1 MGAILGTRIRGGRDG
16 REEIRDRVRTTA
28 AIVLDSRH
36 DIERITPELAL
47 VSPDDAERAR
57 LLLPDRPWEMFLP
70 PPPAPPEV
78 LRLTPA
84 PHVPA
89 LREPE
94 APSAALAAAAL
105 YAPAQKLSES
115 VAVVAEPVAELS
127 TEARVEAPVPRLEA
141 AIPVAAEPRAPWRRR
156 GELRYV
162 RAVGATTICIIALIW
177 AAGRTPV
184 PGLVA
189 DTDAAFVPPPAV
201 EAPKQQTGSKPAA
214 RTAGKAP
221 RATRQAVEVPNAA
234 GFIFSFGV
242 AQIDRKRVTLRLATG
257 CGAGGET
264 PALSFRGT
272 SFVYRGRLKGASV
285 SAVVNG
291 RLVRDDRL
299 TLRLRLAG
307 KQCPSG
313 ARQIVA
319 RLS

>member
-1 MGAILGTRIRGGRDG
+1 MSDA
-16 REEIRDRVRTTA
+16 
-28 AIVLDSRH
+28 RH

-47 VSPDDAERAR
+47 VSPADAKRAR
-57 LLLPDRPWEMFLP
+57 LLLPDRPWEAFLP
-70 PPPAPPEV
+70 PPPAPPIV
-78 LRLTPA
+78 HLVPA

-89 LREPE
+89 LHETE
-94 APSAALAAAAL
+94 APSAARVAAEL
-105 YAPAQKLSES
+105 YAPAGSL
-115 VAVVAEPVAELS
+115 PVA
-127 TEARVEAPVPRLEA
+127 
-141 AIPVAAEPRAPWRRR
+141 VAAEPPPRTPLVEATVPPSRSEPVAAAGVEPQAPWHRR
-156 GELRYV
+156 GELRYI
-162 RAVGATTICIIALIW
+162 RAVGATTICLIALIW

-184 PGLVA
+184 PGLVG

-201 EAPKQQTGSKPAA
+201 EASKQQTRPKPKA
-214 RTAGKAP
+214 RPAGKAP
-221 RATRQAVEVPNAA
+221 RVTRKAIEVPNAA

-264 PALSFRGT
+264 PPLSFRGT

-299 TLRLRLAG
+299 ALRLRLAG
-307 KQCPSG
+307 KECPSG